1 MNDKN
6 VNTLKDSINTKVL
19 NFVLLS
25 IATGGIYPMMWLYLN
40 QKKLTEEMKSNFVA
54 NDYPLWLAVV
64 TGFGWLLT
72 DFSYALS
79 DTETVLDHIAT
90 LLSVASTVMIIV
102 WSFKAKTALQAY
114 VLNEFKFELKMNSF
128 YTFIFSIYYIVY
140 CINDMESE
148 LQKHNIIYSK
158 KRAE

>member
-1 MNDKN
+1 MIDKN

-19 NFVLLS
+19 NFFLLS

-64 TGFGWLLT
+64 TGFGWLLV
-72 DFSYALS
+72 DISYAIS

-90 LLSVASTVMIIV
+90 LLSVASAVMLIV
-102 WSFKAKTALQAY
+102 WSFKAKTALQTY
-114 VLNEFKFELKMNSF
+114 SLNEFKFELKMNPF
-128 YTFIFSIYYIVY
+128 YTFIFNIYYIVY

-148 LQKHNIIYSK
+148 FQKHKIIFSQQGS
-158 KRAE
+158 

>member
-1 MNDKN
+1 MNDRN

-90 LLSVASTVMIIV
+90 LLSVASAVMMIV
-102 WSFKAKTALQAY
+102 WAFKAKNALQAY
-114 VLNEFKFELKMNSF
+114 ALNEFKFELKMNPF
-128 YTFIFSIYYIVY
+128 YTFIFNIYYIVY

-148 LQKHNIIYSK
+148 FNKHNIIFNQQNT
-158 KRAE
+158 